1 MGVSMQL
8 SVPRPALLRG
18 ALIATG
24 VAVVAMAGVAV
35 AANPTVSK
43 GTARVNGNNRSVVV
57 NVNRETVYTLSGERV
72 GRPSN
77 LKCIN
82 QTCFSIWLPVKI
94 QSNERLIK
102 GPGVSGTL
110 GRLQRVRARFFQVT
124 LNNKPLYRYVGDANM
139 KGSAKGQ
146 GIRSFGGTWSVV
158 TP

>member
-1 MGVSMQL
+1 MQS
-8 SVPRPALLRG
+8 SVLRPALVKRG

-24 VAVVAMAGVAV
+24 LTVAV
-35 AANPTVSK
+35 AGIAVADNPPPTVSK
-43 GTARVNGNNRSVVV
+43 ATARVNGNNRSVVV
-57 NVNRETVYTLSGERV
+57 NVWGQTVYTLSGEHV

-82 QTCFSIWLPVKI
+82 QACFSIWLPVKTDA
-94 QSNERLIK
+94 NARLTK

-110 GRLQRVRARFFQVT
+110 GKLQRVRARFYQVT
-124 LNNKPLYRYVGDANM
+124 LNSKPLYRYVGDNNT

-158 TP
+158 SP

>member
-1 MGVSMQL
+1 MQL
-8 SVPRPALLRG
+8 SVPRSALKRG

-24 VAVVAMAGVAV
+24 VTVVAMSGVAV
-35 AANPTVSK
+35 AASPTVSK

-57 NVNRETVYTLSGERV
+57 NVNGQTVYTLSGEHV

-124 LNNKPLYRYVGDANM
+124 LNNKPLYRYVGDANQ

-158 TP
+158 SP

>member
-1 MGVSMQL
+1 MGVSMQS
-8 SVPRPALLRG
+8 SVLRPALFKRG
-18 ALIATG
+18 ALLAAGLT
-24 VAVVAMAGVAV
+24 VAVAGVAV

-43 GTARVNGNNRSVVV
+43 GTARVNGNNRSVVI
-57 NVNRETVYTLSGERV
+57 NVNGQTVYTLSGEHV

-124 LNNKPLYRYVGDANM
+124 LNNKPLYRYVGDANT

-158 TP
+158 NP

>member
-1 MGVSMQL
+1 MQS
-8 SVPRPALLRG
+8 SVLRPALFKRG

-24 VAVVAMAGVAV
+24 LTVAIAGVAV

-57 NVNRETVYTLSGERV
+57 NVNGETVYTLSGEHV

-82 QTCFSIWLPVKI
+82 QTCFSIWYPVKI
-94 QSNERLIK
+94 GANDRLSK

-110 GRLQRVRARFFQVT
+110 GKLQRVRARFYQVT
-124 LNNKPLYRYVGDANM
+124 LNNKPLYRYVGDNNV

-158 TP
+158 SP